1 MKDNKNVKKEK
12 KAFMTTKE
20 RPNNTVEVEIQKSP
34 AKTIGGR
41 IFLVLILA
49 GTVLLPVGVMIYTI
63 IEMLLKK

>member
-49 GTVLLPVGVMIYTI
+49 GTVLLPVGVMIYTL
-63 IEMLLKK
+63 IEMLLNK

>member
-49 GTVLLPVGVMIYTI
+49 GTVLLPVGVMIYTL

>member
-1 MKDNKNVKKEK
+1 MKDNKNVQKEK

-49 GTVLLPVGVMIYTI
+49 GTVLLPVGVMIYKI

>member
-1 MKDNKNVKKEK
+1 MKDNKNVQKEK

-34 AKTIGGR
+34 AKTIGGK

-49 GTVLLPVGVMIYTI
+49 GTVVLPVVLLIYTLI
-63 IEMLLKK
+63 QSLMK